1 MAKTIMPLLSAEAS
15 GKIAKSLVF
24 FYWKGLN
31 VVRKYTI
38 PANPRSVDMKSVRTK
53 LAALGKNIAAMTTA
67 APAGKIVTL
76 LKAAA
81 PANLIWNSYF
91 VKAAL
96 DQIKS
101 EAVFTAAELAYT
113 SHTRKDEFDA
123 SAADLGMSDILPGVA
138 FSQTVSAGFQLY
150 LGAYAAQK
158 LGLVG
163 TTNYGAALS
172 GWVTKDIT
180 SFAKD
185 YTTA

>member
-15 GKIAKSLVF
+15 GKIAKSMVF

-38 PANPRSVDMKSVRTK
+38 PSNPRSLDMKSVRMK

-67 APAGKIVTL
+67 APAGKIVTV

-81 PANLIWNSYF
+81 PANMIWNSYF

-101 EAVFTAAELAYT
+101 DAAFTAAEAAYAA
-113 SHTRKDEFDA
+113 HAQKGVFDA
-123 SAADLGMSDILPGVA
+123 SAASLGMSDILPGVA

-163 TTNYGAALS
+163 TTNYGADLS
-172 GWVTKDIT
+172 SWVTQDIT

>member
-15 GKIAKSLVF
+15 GKIAKSMVF

-38 PANPRSVDMKSVRTK
+38 PANPRSLDMKSVRMK
-53 LAALGKNIAAMTTA
+53 LAALGKNISAMTTS
-67 APAGKIVTL
+67 APAGKIVTV

-81 PANLIWNSYF
+81 PANMIWNSYF

-101 EAVFTAAELAYT
+101 EAAFTAAEAAYAA
-113 SHTRKDEFDA
+113 HAQKGVFDA
-123 SAADLGMSDILPGVA
+123 SAASLGMSDILPGVA

-163 TTNYGAALS
+163 TTNYGADLS
-172 GWVTKDIT
+172 SWVTQDIT

>member
-15 GKIAKSLVF
+15 GKIAKSMVF

-38 PANPRSVDMKSVRTK
+38 PANPRSLDMKSVRMK

-67 APAGKIVTL
+67 APAGKIVTV

-81 PANLIWNSYF
+81 PANMIWNSYF

-101 EAVFTAAELAYT
+101 DAAFTAAEAAYAA
-113 SHTRKDEFDA
+113 HAHKGVFDA
-123 SAADLGMSDILPGVA
+123 SAASLGMSDILPGIA

-163 TTNYGAALS
+163 TTNYGADLS
-172 GWVTKDIT
+172 SWVTQDIT

>member
-15 GKIAKSLVF
+15 GKIAKSMVF

-38 PANPRSVDMKSVRTK
+38 PANPRSLDMKSVRMK

-67 APAGKIVTL
+67 APAGKIVTV

-81 PANLIWNSYF
+81 PANMIWNSYF

-101 EAVFTAAELAYT
+101 DAAFTAAEAAFAA
-113 SHTRKDEFDA
+113 HAHKGVFDA
-123 SAADLGMSDILPGVA
+123 SAASLGMSDILPGVA

-163 TTNYGAALS
+163 TTNYGADLS
-172 GWVTKDIT
+172 SWVTQDIT